1 MAWTVKVRRSNR
13 RRSGGRRRGAR
24 FARTRRVSRASVKRV
39 VKRVLARETET
50 KTCETGMQSSNLYYP
65 TNLANFMTNNV
76 VRLSPGVNFTI
87 AQGVGNGQRI
97 GNRIKLR
104 RLWFNYT
111 LRQRVYD
118 VSSNP
123 TPRPLNCRMV
133 LFYNR
138 EDPTDVDPTGPYP
151 VADFFQLNNTTN
163 GIAGQEADMLQPFN
177 TDKYRILATR
187 SFKIGHAA
195 YNGSGAVP
203 DRQQYANNDYKM
215 TVSGKWDVTR
225 YVPKIVRYN
234 DTAIQPMSR
243 GLFMV
248 VFFAPADGTTGVAT
262 TVPMQLTYWQ
272 QAKYEDA

>member
-50 KTCETGMQSSNLYYP
+50 KTAETGVQTRQLYYP
-65 TNLANFMTNNV
+65 DNLANFTANNV
-76 VRLSPGVNFTI
+76 IRLSPGVNFTI

-97 GNRIKLR
+97 GNRLKLR
-104 RLWFNYT
+104 RLQFNWT

-118 VSSNP
+118 AATNP

-163 GIAGQEADMLQPFN
+163 AIVGQEVDMLQPFN
-177 TDKYRILATR
+177 TDKYRILAART
-187 SFKIGHAA
+187 FKLGHAA

-215 TVSGKWDVTR
+215 CISGKWDVTR
-225 YVPKIVRYN
+225 HVPRIVRYN
-234 DTAIQPMSR
+234 DTALQPMSR
-243 GLFMV
+243 ALFCV
-248 VFFAPADGTTGVAT
+248 VFFCPADGSTGIAA
-262 TVPMQLTYWQ
+262 TVPMQMSYWL